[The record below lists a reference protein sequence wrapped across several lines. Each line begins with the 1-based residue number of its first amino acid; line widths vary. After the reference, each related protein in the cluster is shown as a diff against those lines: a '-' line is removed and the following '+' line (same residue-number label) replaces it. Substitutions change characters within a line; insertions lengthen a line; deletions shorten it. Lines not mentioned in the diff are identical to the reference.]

1 MKCFIT
7 KSFLEDTK
15 YPIDNIYGGL
25 FVSIHRLAPMI
36 QFCLVHFVI
45 ITVMRVPLLYLS
57 HIVWYFFFVA
67 VIIMTIIIIIMIMMV
82 ILPSHNCRYDN
93 YEYDS
98 FVANVIQ
105 RIIEHERTEH
115 SLKKTRQFA
124 SC

>member
-1 MKCFIT
+1 MVAYLFLFI
-7 KSFLEDTK
+7 DWHQAN
-15 YPIDNIYGGL
+15 D
-25 FVSIHRLAPMI
+25 SILSCSLCDHYRNART
-36 QFCLVHFVI
+36 VI
-45 ITVMRVPLLYLS
+45 IPIAHCL
-57 HIVWYFFFVA
+57 IFFFVA